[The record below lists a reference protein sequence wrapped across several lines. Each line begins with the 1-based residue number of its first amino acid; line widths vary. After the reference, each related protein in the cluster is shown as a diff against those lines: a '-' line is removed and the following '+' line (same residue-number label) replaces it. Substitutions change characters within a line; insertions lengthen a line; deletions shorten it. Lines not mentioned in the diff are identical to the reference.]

1 MGELEGKVAI
11 VTGAGR
17 RRSIGNSTAHVL
29 AELGADLVLT
39 GTGRDP
45 STFPPDEREIGWRDI
60 ESTADEVRALGRRA
74 LTLVGDVTDE
84 ADVDTMVQRAL
95 EQFGRIDILVNNAA
109 YRYGPDRVPL
119 IELDP
124 DIFQKVID
132 VKVRGTYMCSKAVA
146 KVLIEQGQG
155 GKIVTVASAAGK
167 RASAATLA
175 YNAANFAQV
184 GMTQSMA
191 LDLGPH
197 GINVNAVCPGLVD
210 TSRLDPLGRGDEWQE
225 RASQPHRPI
234 RHASG
239 GGGTHRLSLHRGRIM
254 DSRPVH
260 QHRRRNGHG
269 LVPLRMPRNVLPAF
283 VSQYRVRPF
292 FDVGGVQP
300 R

>member
-1 MGELEGKVAI
+1 M
-11 VTGAGR
+11 
-17 RRSIGNSTAHVL
+17 
-29 AELGADLVLT
+29 
-39 GTGRDP
+39 
-45 STFPPDEREIGWRDI
+45 
-60 ESTADEVRALGRRA
+60 
-74 LTLVGDVTDE
+74 TDE

-197 GINVNAVCPGLVD
+197 GINVNAVCP
-210 TSRLDPLGRGDEWQE
+210 RLGRHVAPRPARKG
-225 RASQPHRPI
+225 RRMAGKSQPGSHRSS
-234 RHASG
+234 RNATG

>member
-84 ADVDTMVQRAL
+84 ADVDTMIQRAL

-197 GINVNAVCPGLVD
+197 NINVNAVCPGLVD
-210 TSRLDPLGRGDEWQE
+210 TSRLDPLGRGDVWQE
-225 RASQPHRPI
+225 RSMQAPIGRSGTPQEVAGLIAYLCTEAASWIHGQSI
-234 RHASG
+234 NI
-239 GGGTHRLSLHRGRIM
+239 GGGTVM
-254 DSRPVH
+254 D
-260 QHRRRNGHG
+260 
-269 LVPLRMPRNVLPAF
+269 
-283 VSQYRVRPF
+283 
-292 FDVGGVQP
+292 
-300 R
+300 

>member
-1 MGELEGKVAI
+1 MGELDGKVAI

-45 STFPPDEREIGWRDI
+45 STFPPDEQEVGWRDI
-60 ESTADEVRALGRRA
+60 ESTADEVRALGSRA

-84 ADVDTMVQRAL
+84 ADVDAMVRRAL
-95 EQFGRIDILVNNAA
+95 EEYGRIDILVNNAA

-119 IELDP
+119 IDLDP
-124 DIFQKVID
+124 DIFQKVMD
-132 VKVRGTYMCSKAVA
+132 VKVRGTYLCSKAVA

-167 RASAATLA
+167 RASAATMA

-184 GMTQSMA
+184 GMSQSMA

-210 TSRLDPLGRGDEWQE
+210 TSRLDPLGRGEKWHE
-225 RASQPHRPI
+225 RASQAPI
-234 RHASG
+234 GRAGTPQEVAGLIAYLCTEAASWIHG
-239 GGGTHRLSLHRGRIM
+239 QSINIGGGTVM
-254 DSRPVH
+254 D
-260 QHRRRNGHG
+260 
-269 LVPLRMPRNVLPAF
+269 
-283 VSQYRVRPF
+283 
-292 FDVGGVQP
+292 
-300 R
+300 

>member
-1 MGELEGKVAI
+1 MGELDGKVAI

-17 RRSIGNSTAHVL
+17 RRSIGNSTAHAL

-45 STFPPDEREIGWRDI
+45 STFPPDEQEIGWRDI

-84 ADVDTMVQRAL
+84 ADVDTMVERAL
-95 EQFGRIDILVNNAA
+95 DEFGRIDILVNNAA

-119 IELDP
+119 VELDP

-132 VKVRGTYMCSKAVA
+132 VKVRGTYLCSKAVA

-155 GKIVTVASAAGK
+155 GKIVTIASSAGK
-167 RASAATLA
+167 RATATTLA

-197 GINVNAVCPGLVD
+197 NINVNAVCPGIVD
-210 TSRLDPLGRGDEWQE
+210 TSRLDPLGRGDVWQE
-225 RASQPHRPI
+225 RSMQAPIGRSGTPQEVAGLIAYLCTEAASWIHGQSI
-234 RHASG
+234 NI
-239 GGGTHRLSLHRGRIM
+239 GGGTVM
-254 DSRPVH
+254 D
-260 QHRRRNGHG
+260 
-269 LVPLRMPRNVLPAF
+269 
-283 VSQYRVRPF
+283 
-292 FDVGGVQP
+292 
-300 R
+300 

>member
-109 YRYGPDRVPL
+109 YRYGPDRVRL

-225 RASQPHRPI
+225 RASQAPI
-234 RHASG
+234 GRAGTPQEVAGLIAYLCTEAASWIHG
-239 GGGTHRLSLHRGRIM
+239 QSINIGGGTVM
-254 DSRPVH
+254 D
-260 QHRRRNGHG
+260 
-269 LVPLRMPRNVLPAF
+269 
-283 VSQYRVRPF
+283 
-292 FDVGGVQP
+292 
-300 R
+300 

>member
-210 TSRLDPLGRGDEWQE
+210 TSRLDPLGRGEVWQE
-225 RASQPHRPI
+225 RASLAPI
-234 RHASG
+234 GRAGTPQEVAGLIAYLCTEAASWIHG
-239 GGGTHRLSLHRGRIM
+239 QSINIGGGTVM
-254 DSRPVH
+254 D
-260 QHRRRNGHG
+260 
-269 LVPLRMPRNVLPAF
+269 
-283 VSQYRVRPF
+283 
-292 FDVGGVQP
+292 
-300 R
+300 

>member
-109 YRYGPDRVPL
+109 YRYGPDRVRL

-210 TSRLDPLGRGDEWQE
+210 TSRLDPLGRGNEWQE
-225 RASQPHRPI
+225 RASQAPI
-234 RHASG
+234 GRAGTPQEVAGLIAYLCTEAASWIHG
-239 GGGTHRLSLHRGRIM
+239 QSINIGGGTVM
-254 DSRPVH
+254 D
-260 QHRRRNGHG
+260 
-269 LVPLRMPRNVLPAF
+269 
-283 VSQYRVRPF
+283 
-292 FDVGGVQP
+292 
-300 R
+300 

>member
-210 TSRLDPLGRGDEWQE
+210 TSRLDPLGRGEVWQE
-225 RASQPHRPI
+225 RASQAPI
-234 RHASG
+234 GRAGTPQEVAGLIAYLCTEAASWIHG
-239 GGGTHRLSLHRGRIM
+239 QSINIGGGTVM
-254 DSRPVH
+254 D
-260 QHRRRNGHG
+260 
-269 LVPLRMPRNVLPAF
+269 
-283 VSQYRVRPF
+283 
-292 FDVGGVQP
+292 
-300 R
+300 

>member
-11 VTGAGR
+11 ITGAGR
-17 RRSIGNSTAHVL
+17 RRSIGNSTAHAL
-29 AELGADLVLT
+29 ARLGADLVLT

-45 STFPPDEREIGWRDI
+45 STFPPDEQEIGWCDI
-60 ESTADEVRALGRRA
+60 ESTADEVRALGVRA

-84 ADVDTMVQRAL
+84 ADVDTMIERTL
-95 EQFGRIDILVNNAA
+95 DEFGRIDILVNNAA

-119 IELDP
+119 IEVDP

-132 VKVRGTYMCSKAVA
+132 VKVRGTYLCSKAVA

-155 GKIVTVASAAGK
+155 GKIVTIASAAGK

-197 GINVNAVCPGLVD
+197 NINVNAVCPGLVD
-210 TSRLDPLGRGDEWQE
+210 TSRLDPLGRGEVWQD
-225 RASQPHRPI
+225 RAKLAPI
-234 RHASG
+234 GRAGTPQEVAGLIAFLCTEAASWVHG
-239 GGGTHRLSLHRGRIM
+239 QSINIGGGTVM
-254 DSRPVH
+254 D
-260 QHRRRNGHG
+260 
-269 LVPLRMPRNVLPAF
+269 
-283 VSQYRVRPF
+283 
-292 FDVGGVQP
+292 
-300 R
+300 

>member
-1 MGELEGKVAI
+1 MGELDGKVAI

-74 LTLVGDVTDE
+74 LSLVGDVTDE

-109 YRYGPDRVPL
+109 YRYGPDRVRL

-210 TSRLDPLGRGDEWQE
+210 TSRLDPLGRGEVWQE
-225 RASQPHRPI
+225 RASLAPI
-234 RHASG
+234 GRAGTPQEVAGLIAYLCTEAASWIHG
-239 GGGTHRLSLHRGRIM
+239 QSINIGGGTVM
-254 DSRPVH
+254 D
-260 QHRRRNGHG
+260 
-269 LVPLRMPRNVLPAF
+269 
-283 VSQYRVRPF
+283 
-292 FDVGGVQP
+292 
-300 R
+300 

>member
-1 MGELEGKVAI
+1 MGELDGKVAI

-17 RRSIGNSTAHVL
+17 RRSIGNSTAHAL

-45 STFPPDEREIGWRDI
+45 STFPPDEQEVGWRDI
-60 ESTADEVRALGRRA
+60 ESTADEVRALGSRA

-84 ADVDTMVQRAL
+84 ADVDAMVRRAL
-95 EQFGRIDILVNNAA
+95 EEYGRIDILVNNAA

-119 IELDP
+119 IDLDP

-132 VKVRGTYMCSKAVA
+132 VKVRGTYLCSKAVA

-167 RASAATLA
+167 RASAATMA

-184 GMTQSMA
+184 GMSQSMA

-210 TSRLDPLGRGDEWQE
+210 TSRLDPLGRGEKWHE
-225 RASQPHRPI
+225 RASQAPI
-234 RHASG
+234 GRAGTPQEVAGLIAYLCTEAASWIHG
-239 GGGTHRLSLHRGRIM
+239 QSINIGGGTVM
-254 DSRPVH
+254 D
-260 QHRRRNGHG
+260 
-269 LVPLRMPRNVLPAF
+269 
-283 VSQYRVRPF
+283 
-292 FDVGGVQP
+292 
-300 R
+300 

>member
-84 ADVDTMVQRAL
+84 ADVDTMIQRAL

-210 TSRLDPLGRGDEWQE
+210 TSRLDPLGRGEVWQE
-225 RASQPHRPI
+225 RASLAPI
-234 RHASG
+234 GRAGTPQEVAGLIAYLCTEAASWIHG
-239 GGGTHRLSLHRGRIM
+239 QSINIGGGTVM
-254 DSRPVH
+254 D
-260 QHRRRNGHG
+260 
-269 LVPLRMPRNVLPAF
+269 
-283 VSQYRVRPF
+283 
-292 FDVGGVQP
+292 
-300 R
+300 

>member
-84 ADVDTMVQRAL
+84 THVDTMVEGAL

-109 YRYGPDRVPL
+109 YRYGPDRVRL

-132 VKVRGTYMCSKAVA
+132 VKVRGTYLCSRAVA

-155 GKIVTVASAAGK
+155 GKIVTIASAAGK

-225 RASQPHRPI
+225 RASQAPI
-234 RHASG
+234 GRAGTPQEVAGLIAYLCTEAASWIHG
-239 GGGTHRLSLHRGRIM
+239 QSINIGGGTVM
-254 DSRPVH
+254 E
-260 QHRRRNGHG
+260 
-269 LVPLRMPRNVLPAF
+269 
-283 VSQYRVRPF
+283 
-292 FDVGGVQP
+292 
-300 R
+300 

>member
-1 MGELEGKVAI
+1 MGELDGKVAI

-17 RRSIGNSTAHVL
+17 RRSIGNSTAHAL

-45 STFPPDEREIGWRDI
+45 STFPPDEQEVGWRDV
-60 ESTADEVRALGRRA
+60 ESTADEVRAQGRRA
-74 LTLVGDVTDE
+74 LTVVGDVTDE

-95 EQFGRIDILVNNAA
+95 EEFGRIDILVNNAA

-119 IELDP
+119 VDLVP

-132 VKVRGTYMCSKAVA
+132 VKVRGTYLCSKAVA

-155 GKIVTVASAAGK
+155 GKIVTIASAAGK
-167 RASAATLA
+167 RATATTLA

-210 TSRLDPLGRGDEWQE
+210 TSRLDPLGRGEEWHERSTQAPIGRAGTPQE
-225 RASQPHRPI
+225 VAGLIAYLCTEAASWIHGQSI
-234 RHASG
+234 NI
-239 GGGTHRLSLHRGRIM
+239 GGGTVM
-254 DSRPVH
+254 E
-260 QHRRRNGHG
+260 
-269 LVPLRMPRNVLPAF
+269 
-283 VSQYRVRPF
+283 
-292 FDVGGVQP
+292 
-300 R
+300 

>member
-210 TSRLDPLGRGDEWQE
+210 TSRLDPLGRGETYGRKG
-225 RASQPHRPI
+225 RA
-234 RHASG
+234 
-239 GGGTHRLSLHRGRIM
+239 RL
-254 DSRPVH
+254 P
-260 QHRRRNGHG
+260 
-269 LVPLRMPRNVLPAF
+269 
-283 VSQYRVRPF
+283 
-292 FDVGGVQP
+292 
-300 R
+300 

>member
-45 STFPPDEREIGWRDI
+45 STFPPDEREVGWRDI

-74 LTLVGDVTDE
+74 LTTVGDVTDE
-84 ADVDTMVQRAL
+84 ADVDAMVQRAL
-95 EQFGRIDILVNNAA
+95 DEYGRIDILVNNAA

-132 VKVRGTYMCSKAVA
+132 VKVRGTYLCSKAVA

-155 GKIVTVASAAGK
+155 GKIVTIASAAGK
-167 RASAATLA
+167 RASAATMA

-210 TSRLDPLGRGDEWQE
+210 TSRLDPLGRGDVWQE
-225 RASQPHRPI
+225 RASLAPI
-234 RHASG
+234 GRAGTPQEVAGLIAFLCSEAASWIHG
-239 GGGTHRLSLHRGRIM
+239 QSINIGGGTVM
-254 DSRPVH
+254 D
-260 QHRRRNGHG
+260 
-269 LVPLRMPRNVLPAF
+269 
-283 VSQYRVRPF
+283 
-292 FDVGGVQP
+292 
-300 R
+300 

>member
-1 MGELEGKVAI
+1 MGELDGKIAI

-29 AELGADLVLT
+29 AELGANLVLT

-45 STFPPDEREIGWRDI
+45 STFPPDELEVGWRDI
-60 ESTADEVRALGRRA
+60 ESTAEEVRALGRRA
-74 LTLVGDVTDE
+74 LTIVGDVTDE
-84 ADVDTMVQRAL
+84 ADVDAMVQRAL
-95 EQFGRIDILVNNAA
+95 DEYGRIDILVNNAA

-132 VKVRGTYMCSKAVA
+132 VKVRGTFLCSKAVA

-155 GKIVTVASAAGK
+155 GKIVTIASAAGK
-167 RASAATLA
+167 RASAATMA

-210 TSRLDPLGRGDEWQE
+210 TSRLDPLGRGDVWQE
-225 RASQPHRPI
+225 RASLAPI
-234 RHASG
+234 GRAGTPQEVAGLIAFLCSEAASWIHG
-239 GGGTHRLSLHRGRIM
+239 QSINIGGGTVM
-254 DSRPVH
+254 D
-260 QHRRRNGHG
+260 
-269 LVPLRMPRNVLPAF
+269 
-283 VSQYRVRPF
+283 
-292 FDVGGVQP
+292 
-300 R
+300 

>member
-109 YRYGPDRVPL
+109 YRYGPDRVRL

-210 TSRLDPLGRGDEWQE
+210 TSRLDPLGRGEVWQE
-225 RASQPHRPI
+225 RASLAPI
-234 RHASG
+234 GRAGTPQEVAGLIAYLCTEAASWIHG
-239 GGGTHRLSLHRGRIM
+239 QSINIGGGTVM
-254 DSRPVH
+254 D
-260 QHRRRNGHG
+260 
-269 LVPLRMPRNVLPAF
+269 
-283 VSQYRVRPF
+283 
-292 FDVGGVQP
+292 
-300 R
+300 